1 MTLSLNKT
9 TLLLFVPFLM
19 MSSRST
25 ATVVPGTGTFISHV
39 GDNFEDP
46 NWSFV
51 HNHPKSSQETSFSE
65 NGSGGGRKGRSVNGR
80 WFEGPKR
87 GQPDTLRVV
96 ATPEGG
102 LEGSRGSLLM
112 QTLNSGIP
120 GRISN
125 QTEQDDL
132 IVNCTSRLKT
142 NIRPSETPNFVV
154 RVFLPP
160 PEFWENRSGP
170 HFGLRAGCSATATK
184 TTGGFFGGGKT
195 TNEPYWPGMWIHFRS
210 ETSKNQDKDSA
221 FLKVRG
227 DRLGRDFFVRELDQF
242 GWWTFGMSITPD
254 GQVHYYASPGVD
266 PLTPEDHLTSQYPY
280 SYRALSF
287 RTFFFN
293 VCNRND
299 GHSRST
305 PFVIDD
311 PQLYLVQADRVA
323 GILQRD
329 IDRKARIA
337 AAKKAR
343 AEKIA
348 QQRQLAIKRA
358 EERKQAQAE
367 RRAKMKKQVS
377 SQKSRSPTAQK
388 SNQRRRGVNSQNH
401 KSARQG
407 SQSRRR

>member
-1 MTLSLNKT
+1 
-9 TLLLFVPFLM
+9 
-19 MSSRST
+19 
-25 ATVVPGTGTFISHV
+25 
-39 GDNFEDP
+39 
-46 NWSFV
+46 
-51 HNHPKSSQETSFSE
+51 
-65 NGSGGGRKGRSVNGR
+65 
-80 WFEGPKR
+80 
-87 GQPDTLRVV
+87 
-96 ATPEGG
+96 
-102 LEGSRGSLLM
+102 
-112 QTLNSGIP
+112 
-120 GRISN
+120 
-125 QTEQDDL
+125 
-132 IVNCTSRLKT
+132 
-142 NIRPSETPNFVV
+142 
-154 RVFLPP
+154 
-160 PEFWENRSGP
+160 
-170 HFGLRAGCSATATK
+170 
-184 TTGGFFGGGKT
+184 
-195 TNEPYWPGMWIHFRS
+195 
-210 ETSKNQDKDSA
+210 
-221 FLKVRG
+221 
-227 DRLGRDFFVRELDQF
+227 RELDQF

-293 VCNRND
+293 GCNRND
-299 GHSRST
+299 RHSRST

-348 QQRQLAIKRA
+348 QQRQLARKRA